1 MKTIKLLVSF
11 LAVFAAAFFITASP
25 AAAAFISGGITYALS
40 QNYLP
45 MPSGIL
51 GVYVGAVGAPDG
63 KIQVISSER
72 DRATYEHNKT
82 DPMYAGREMTQS
94 YLRLE
99 ATIVQGKNILTFK
112 AFEGD
117 GTTVYPTEK
126 RLDRND
132 AFIIDKVAVML
143 TKQDVANLKTNGE
156 LVTYPNQTIFGAT
169 AAADL
174 FSIYM
179 GDLRIS
185 IGRAKKL
192 VALDLL
198 RFLHIP
204 QTQKSASTNYDQ
216 RSHESGFV
224 NLTPQIRLDGSGTNE
239 LEIQFP
245 AFVGWAGHST
255 VSGTEHRV
263 VLYLRGLLVTGG
275 SVNM

>member
-1 MKTIKLLVSF
+1 MLVSF
-11 LAVFAAAFFITASP
+11 LAVFAMAYLITADP
-25 AAAAFISGGITYALS
+25 AAAAFIGGAATWSIS
-40 QNYLP
+40 QNYIPLP
-45 MPSGIL
+45 TGIL
-51 GVYVGAVGAPDG
+51 GSYVGAAGEG
-63 KIQVISSER
+63 KISVISSER

-99 ATIVQGKNILTFK
+99 STIVQGKNILTFK

-132 AFIIDKVAVML
+132 AFIIDKIAVML
-143 TKQDVANLKTNGE
+143 VKQDVANLKTNGE
-156 LVTYPNQTIFGAT
+156 LSTYPNQTIFGAT

-185 IGRAKKL
+185 IGRSKKL

-198 RFLHIP
+198 RFLTIP

-216 RSHESGFV
+216 KDYKAGFV

-245 AFVGWAGHST
+245 AFVGWAGHSAT
-255 VSGTEHRV
+255 SGTEHRV

-275 SVNM
+275 SMNM